1 MTFASA
7 FLQQRKTNLTGRRR
21 EARLKMTSFQDFS
34 GWHILL
40 SLSGWP
46 TGFAQKWIFLN
57 KGITSWDEG
66 ETRPDL
72 NRFRVFGN
80 YFLVPYYAYSNLLI
94 LFQRLTRPEARIIG
108 NHRIY
113 WYTRRTSKRACWD
126 GLKKWRRVALGLRI
140 SIALSLHSLER
151 LGPPMKASCG
161 QFVV

>member
-1 MTFASA
+1 MLPKNKLWTKNFQCMTFASA
-7 FLQQRKTNLTGRRR
+7 FLQQRKTNLTGRRS

-46 TGFAQKWIFLN
+46 TGFAQKWIFLT

-80 YFLVPYYAYSNLLI
+80 YFLVPNYAYSNLLL
-94 LFQRLTRPEARIIG
+94 LFQRLTRQGVRGEPWIFLFSFILSL
-108 NHRIY
+108 NC
-113 WYTRRTSKRACWD
+113 S
-126 GLKKWRRVALGLRI
+126 ALG
-140 SIALSLHSLER
+140 HSAKV
-151 LGPPMKASCG
+151 PPCLLKFFYWPM
-161 QFVV
+161 

>member
-1 MTFASA
+1 MLPKNKLWTKNFQCMTFASA

-80 YFLVPYYAYSNLLI
+80 YFLVLNYAYSNLLI
-94 LFQRLTRPEARIIG
+94 LFQRLTRQGGGAIWSPNVSSPPLFYHCSLAVLSAIPG
-108 NHRIY
+108 
-113 WYTRRTSKRACWD
+113 S
-126 GLKKWRRVALGLRI
+126 RVNFPHKI
-140 SIALSLHSLER
+140 NS
-151 LGPPMKASCG
+151 
-161 QFVV
+161 